1 MSRSAARLHRF
12 PSRLIAALS
21 AVLVV
26 VGLVV
31 ASDTLRPGGGVAG
44 GSSGR
49 VTSMAAL
56 APQLVAK
63 PGADPVTGAA
73 AKQPACTP
81 AMLPAAGAARAVPGQ
96 ATRVAHDGA
105 AVEVGGGAVHSAVSI
120 TAQSLCATS
129 LARMGQGMANVT
141 AGPRRGYRFLPH
153 MTFAANLRITLPY
166 DPALIPAG
174 ESAQDVKTFYYD
186 VQRKQWLALSLVS
199 IDQKAHT
206 VTSTTNHFTDFVNA
220 TITVPDHPGVLNNDP
235 TTIKDIKAADP
246 SAGINLIAPPV
257 ASGDGSAHLSYPIE
271 LPEGRHS
278 QAPALSLSYDSTAVN
293 GSAGPADSWL
303 GLGWN
308 LSLPA
313 VEVSTQWGVPRY
325 DPANETETYMM
336 GSQELTPVANRGPA
350 VPRTAEKVFHPR
362 VEGTFL
368 KIVRHG
374 GDPKSYWWEVT
385 AKDGTREFF
394 GGDPAD
400 GPTADSELTDAS
412 GNIFE
417 WALRQSVDLDGN
429 TINYS
434 YAHVQDP
441 GVAGGTVMGTNLYP
455 QSINYTGSGGS
466 PGPYTVTFTRD
477 RDLPGYTR
485 RPDVVMSAR
494 GGFLQVTA
502 DLLKRIDVAFNGQ
515 AIRSYTLS
523 YTTGAFNK
531 TLLQSITQLGA
542 NGTVFNTHTFGYY
555 NDAQDANGNY
565 NGFSAPAQ
573 VNTGNDNVT
582 AGLLGQGQASALS
595 GNLTTT
601 VGGHLYVGFNPVA
614 PTKEGSAG
622 AKVGF
627 DTSSTDGVLA
637 MIDLNGDGLPDKVFR
652 QNGQTFFR
660 LNTTKPGGPV
670 TFSDQAV
677 PLPTLPAISHSSSS
691 SFSAGA
697 EAYFG
702 ANVFANQSETTTTSD
717 TYFQD
722 VNSDGLPD
730 LVVNGQVL
738 FNHLDANGIPAF
750 TANSSDTP
758 VPIGSGTVDTS
769 GMGSPPPQSSADD
782 PLVDTLRVWTAP
794 FDGTVNISGDVALI
808 QDTSSGR
815 AQYTAADG
823 VRVAIQQNGTEL
835 WNTTIGPNDY
845 TPHTPASVTGLTVHR
860 GDRFY
865 FRSGSVSDGKFD
877 QVSWDPVIAY
887 QNITPATDVNG
898 LDVYTYQASKD
909 FTLAGRPGAI
919 VTAPLTGTVHLA
931 GTFHKAAPTTDDVTV
946 LVLQNGKQVFSQ
958 TVPAA
963 QTGDVPVSQDIQV
976 NQGDTLALREKIDSP
991 IDVTQLSWD
1000 PQLYYTSS
1008 PSGNVTDGN
1017 GNPLVQ
1023 LHPAYDTDL
1032 YPADDL
1038 NGAPQQAWTV
1048 PATGTVHV
1056 SPLLV
1061 AASGANGTVT
1071 FTVKRPGALVF
1082 KQPVTITN
1090 GAIPDPSFDLPVT
1103 AGDQLYFDYSAADPA
1118 LASQITSESVQ
1129 VTYSGQASVT
1139 VPSALHSATAPGV
1152 MPEAYRGWSYVGYN
1166 GDGDRAT
1173 APVTESDLTQTFS
1186 STSQYDPRTAKAYP
1200 FTPSPQDGEWLG
1212 PNSDIW
1218 VKAGSVS
1225 SSRLGAPD
1233 LSAAAGGQFSGAT
1246 APARVSETSQ
1256 TAAGGGVSLLSGSAD
1271 SGSTTSDVDYLD
1283 MNGSGFP
1290 AVVSNGHIQYPDQTG
1305 ALEPASQAVP
1315 GFTNARSSNASS
1327 ANVGVGA
1334 SPAHFSAD
1342 SRAQVDDPGHAPEDN
1357 TTGSQMVQLGLS
1369 GSLGKG
1375 ESHPQHDLVD
1385 INGDGLPDL
1394 LFEQNGQLMVSLNLG
1409 YSFAPAE
1416 PWGTGQLGDG
1426 ASENGSIGASLGFND
1441 GIYGFAGGVSLS
1453 KNKSE
1458 TSEQLISM
1466 TGSGLPDRVINTPSG
1481 LQVAF
1486 NTGTGFAPPVPWP
1499 GAPDGACA
1507 DNTSVGL
1514 AGIDWN
1520 TTRICNGDTSLGAGA
1535 YFTVGIPL
1543 CFLACYV
1550 ILNPGVDSSQTMGR
1564 EEGMLRDVNGSGA
1577 PSYVSSTS
1585 DGQMTVSLNNIG
1597 RTNLL
1602 KSVTRPLGAIITLDY
1617 QLTGNTTDQ
1626 PTQRWVMSKVSI
1638 DPGHPAGAV
1647 TQATSYA
1654 YSGGTYNRLERM
1666 FYGFATVTEN
1676 VLDTTNGDAV
1686 YRTTVR
1692 DYDTSSYYT
1701 QGLLLRTRVFD
1712 AAGHL
1717 FTDARQTY
1725 LLRDVTTGAEPADPN
1740 STTATEFPMPVRA
1753 DTASYEGGPTAQ
1765 KTTFTTQH
1773 FDALGNIDQTFQVG
1787 DPSPQ
1792 NDVTTTTSYA
1802 NCPDT
1807 YVMGTPASSVT
1818 TGGGTVMRHSEQ
1830 TVDCATGN
1838 VTEVRQFLADGTA
1851 AVTDMTYNPDGNL
1864 ATLTNPAN
1872 ANGQRY
1878 QVSYQ
1883 YDPTVSTYVT
1893 QTTDSFGLT
1902 STATADLR
1910 FGTSQS
1916 QTDANGNTTS
1926 YTFDEF
1932 GRETSVTGPY
1942 QQGTGIATITF
1953 EYHPDAAI
1961 PWAITHNADVFRG
1974 PGATIDTVTF
1984 IDGLKRTI
1992 QTKKSTAIFTG
2003 ASSAPQDEMVV
2014 SGQVSFDFLGRNTAT
2029 TYPVTEPLGTPGVYN
2044 TTVDSQRPTRFT
2056 YDVLDRQTSITQ
2068 PDGTTTRTTYGF
2080 GPDRSGTTQFMTT
2093 ATDANGHVKVTF
2105 RDARDE
2111 LTAAEQFHNGTPV
2124 WTSYVYDPLKELVKV
2139 TDDHGNV
2146 TTQAFDNLGRMVAMG
2161 NPDTGLTQIVLDLAS
2176 NQIARITPSLRA
2188 HGKQISYGYDF
2199 GRLISI
2205 SYPDNPQNNVSYTYG
2220 APGAPDNGAG
2230 RIVKTTDASG
2240 VLLDSYGKLGEVTK
2254 EVRTLSTIVGFF
2266 HPTYITQYTYDTFGR
2281 LQQMVYPD
2289 GEVLTYRYDS
2299 GGMVNQVTGVKGPNT
2314 YTYVSRLEY
2323 DKFGSKAFIDYGN
2336 GVSTTYSYNPLTRR
2350 LANLQSAPAGGSD
2363 FQNIS
2368 YTYDNVGNLT
2378 ALANNVAIEPN
2389 DDLGGPTS
2397 QQFTYDDLD
2406 RLTGA
2411 TGTYQFEQLGQH
2423 DTNQYSL
2430 SLSYD
2435 SIDNVTSK
2443 QQVNQIVGPSGEK
2456 FTLPDTTYTFSYAY
2470 NGAQPNAPT
2479 QIGDKNYTYD
2489 ANGNQ
2494 TGYTGGTLGLQRR
2507 DIDYDEENRIQSIN
2521 TNGLA
2526 ARYVYDDTGNRVI
2539 KRGPDGETAYVNQY
2553 FTVRNGL
2560 IATKQIIVGGTLV
2573 TSKLVAHDEDVFE
2586 DDQLFFHPD
2595 QVGSVNY
2602 VTGTHGEVLEHLE
2615 YFPNGET
2622 WVQEAFGDAVGN
2634 TYQFAGKQLDPES
2647 GFYYFGARYYDPRTG
2662 IFETP
2667 DPALVHRLANL
2678 PEDASAPTTLDTFA
2692 AGFLNLYSY
2701 ADDEPLT
2708 VTDPDG
2714 LQTKT
2719 DLTTQ
2724 DLRGAAIKE
2733 GFAYGLTLSN
2743 RDDLV
2748 QFNRAVGRAFQQLAL
2763 DVFGNAA
2770 FGHPATENT
2779 TAVTSNIKA
2788 WLYGGSGDVIPDWIG
2803 NVQRRTPAGTPIGPP
2818 FLDSGYAE
2826 VKAVAGTLYLGS
2838 SGGQIF
2844 GMVWN
2849 LGFTP
2854 AGRSG
2859 KTPAVLLLLTT
2870 SNTSVSSLV
2879 TGLATTMNVAVW
2891 QSKAY
2896 AVADPDPTN
2905 LSGIKIGFGAA
2916 TLLNP
2921 GAYVRS
2927 KDPAGIAADLAAAA
2941 ASNPLPKATGDLATN
2956 GTGEGVLVPRGAQ
2969 PPGNPVPQTLDDP
2982 QP

>member
-1 MSRSAARLHRF
+1 MSHSAARLHRF
-12 PSRLIAALS
+12 PLRLIAALS
-21 AVLVV
+21 AVLLV
-26 VGLVV
+26 VGLAVAV
-31 ASDTLRPGGGVAG
+31 ASHTLRLGGSAAG
-44 GSSGR
+44 GPPGR
-49 VTSMAAL
+49 VTGMAQL

-63 PGADPVTGAA
+63 PGADPVTDA
-73 AKQPACTP
+73 AKQPTCTP

-105 AVEVGGGAVHSAVSI
+105 AVDVGGGAVRITTNI
-120 TAQSLCATS
+120 TAESLCGTS
-129 LARMGQGMANVT
+129 LAPMSQGMANVT

-153 MTFAANLRITLPY
+153 MTFAANLHITLPY

-174 ESAQDVKTFYYD
+174 ETAQDVKTFYYD
-186 VQRKQWLALSLVS
+186 VKHKRWMALSRVS
-199 IDQKAHT
+199 VDQKAHT
-206 VTSTTNHFTDFVNA
+206 VTSLTNHFTDFANA
-220 TITVPDHPGVLNNDP
+220 TITVPDQPGVLNNDP

-246 SAGINLIAPPV
+246 GAGINLIAPP
-257 ASGDGSAHLSYPIE
+257 APSSDGSARLSYPIQ
-271 LPEGRHS
+271 LPAGRHS
-278 QAPALSLSYDSTAVN
+278 QTPALSLGYDSTAPN
-293 GSAGPADSWL
+293 GSAGPADGWL

-308 LSLPA
+308 LSLPT
-313 VEVSTQWGVPRY
+313 VEVNTQWGVPRY
-325 DPANETETYMM
+325 DPANETETYML
-336 GSQELTPVANRGPA
+336 GAQEMTPVANRGPA

-385 AKDGTREFF
+385 EKDGTREFF
-394 GGDPAD
+394 GGDPTD

-417 WALRQSVDLDGN
+417 WALRQTMDLAGN
-429 TINYS
+429 TVNYS

-441 GVAGGTVMGTNLYP
+441 GVAGGTVTGTNLYP

-466 PGPYTVTFTRD
+466 AGPYTVTFTRD
-477 RDLPGYTR
+477 RDLPGFTR
-485 RPDVVMSAR
+485 RPDVTMSAR

-502 DLLKRIDVAFNGQ
+502 DLLKQIDVAFNGQ
-515 AIRSYTLS
+515 PIRSYTLN

-542 NGTVFNTHTFGYY
+542 NGTVFSTHTFSYY
-555 NDAQDANGNY
+555 NDAQDATGNY

-573 VNTGNDNVT
+573 VNTGNDGVT

-595 GNLTTT
+595 GSLTTA
-601 VGGHLYVGFNPVA
+601 VGAHLYVGFNPVA

-627 DTSSTDGVLA
+627 NTSSTDGVLA
-637 MIDLNGDGLPDKVFR
+637 MVDLNGDELPDKVFR
-652 QNGQTFFR
+652 QDGQTFFR
-660 LNTTKPGGPV
+660 LNTTKPGDQV
-670 TFSDQAV
+670 TFSDQAF

-691 SFSAGA
+691 MFSVGA
-697 EAYFG
+697 EAYFA
-702 ANVFANQSETTTTSD
+702 ANVFANQAETTTTSD

-722 VNSDGLPD
+722 VNGDGLLD
-730 LVVNGQVL
+730 LVANGQVL
-738 FNHLDANGIPAF
+738 FNHLDASGIPTF
-750 TANSSDTP
+750 TANSADTP
-758 VPIGSGTVDTS
+758 VPIGGGTVDTS
-769 GMGSPPPQSSADD
+769 SMAPPPTQSSTND

-808 QDTSSGR
+808 QDTSPAR

-835 WNTTIGPNDY
+835 WNTTIGPDDS
-845 TPHTPASVTGLTVHR
+845 TPHTPAGVTGLTVQR

-865 FRSGSVSDGKFD
+865 FRSQSVDDGKYD

-887 QNITPATDVNG
+887 QNVAPTTDVNG

-946 LVLQNGKQVFSQ
+946 EVLQNGKQVFSQ

-976 NQGDTLALREKIDSP
+976 NQGDTIALREKIDSP
-991 IDVTQLSWD
+991 IDVTKLSWD

-1017 GNPLVQ
+1017 GKPLIQ

-1048 PATGTVHV
+1048 PTTGTVHV
-1056 SPLLV
+1056 SPMLAV
-1061 AASGANGTVT
+1061 ASGANGTVT
-1071 FTVKRPGALVF
+1071 FTVKRQGGLVF
-1082 KQPVTITN
+1082 KQPVTITD
-1090 GAIPDPSFDLPVT
+1090 GAVPDPSFDLPVT

-1118 LASQITSESVQ
+1118 LAAQITSESVQ
-1129 VTYSGQASVT
+1129 VTYSGQSPVT

-1152 MPEAYRGWSYVGYN
+1152 LPETYRGWAYVGYN

-1173 APVTESDLTQTFS
+1173 QPIVESDLTQAFS

-1212 PNSDIW
+1212 PNSGIW
-1218 VKAGSVS
+1218 VQAGSVS
-1225 SSRLGAPD
+1225 SSRLGSPN
-1233 LSAAAGGQFSGAT
+1233 LSAAAGSQPAGAT
-1246 APARVSETSQ
+1246 APARVSQASQ
-1256 TAAGGGVSLLSGSAD
+1256 TAVGGGVSLLSGSAD

-1305 ALEPASQAVP
+1305 ALEPAAQAVP

-1375 ESHPQHDLVD
+1375 ESHPQSDLVD
-1385 INGDGLPDL
+1385 LNGDGLPDL
-1394 LFEQNGQLMVSLNLG
+1394 VTEQSGQLMVSLNLG
-1409 YSFAPAE
+1409 YSFAPPE
-1416 PWGTGQLGDG
+1416 PWGAGQLGDG

-1441 GIYGFAGGVSLS
+1441 GVYGFAGGVSLS

-1507 DNTSVGL
+1507 DNTSAGL

-1520 TTRICNGDTSLGAGA
+1520 TARICNGDTSLGAGV

-1543 CFLACYV
+1543 CLAACYV

-1585 DGQMTVSLNNIG
+1585 DGQLTVSLNNVG

-1602 KSVTRPLGAIITLDY
+1602 KSVTRPLGATITLDY

-1626 PTQRWVMSKVSI
+1626 PAQRWVMSKVTV

-1647 TQATSYA
+1647 TQATSYQ

-1666 FYGFATVTEN
+1666 FYGFAAVTEN
-1676 VLDTTNGDAV
+1676 ILDTTNGDAV
-1686 YRTTVR
+1686 YRTTIR
-1692 DYDTSSYYT
+1692 DYDASSYYT
-1701 QGLLLRTRVFD
+1701 QGLLLRTRVLD

-1725 LLRDVTTGAEPADPN
+1725 VLRDVTTGAEPADPN
-1740 STTATEFPMPVRA
+1740 STTATEFPMQVRT

-1787 DPSPQ
+1787 DPSPR
-1792 NDVTTTTSYA
+1792 NDVTTTISYA
-1802 NCPDT
+1802 SCPDT
-1807 YVMGTPASSVT
+1807 YVMGTPVSSVT

-1838 VTEVRQFLADGTA
+1838 VTEERQFLADGTA
-1851 AVTDMTYNPDGNL
+1851 AVTDMTYDQDGNL
-1864 ATLTNPAN
+1864 ATITNPAN
-1872 ANGQRY
+1872 LNGQRY
-1878 QVSYQ
+1878 EVSYQ
-1883 YDPTVSTYVT
+1883 YDPTVATYVT

-1902 STATADLR
+1902 STATPDLR

-1926 YTFDEF
+1926 DTFDEF
-1932 GRETSVTGPY
+1932 GRMTTATGPY
-1942 QQGTGIATITF
+1942 QQGTGTATITF
-1953 EYHPDAAI
+1953 EYHPDGDI

-1984 IDGLKRTI
+1984 IDGLERNL
-1992 QTKKSTAIFTG
+1992 QTKKTATIFTG
-2003 ASSAPQDEMVV
+2003 ASSAPQDVMVV
-2014 SGQVSFDFLGRNTAT
+2014 SGQVTFDFLGRDIAT

-2044 TTVDSQRPTRFT
+2044 TSVDPQPPTQFT

-2068 PDGTTTRTTYGF
+2068 PDGTTTRSTYGF

-2105 RDARDE
+2105 RDSRDE
-2111 LTAAEQFHNGTPV
+2111 LTAAEQFHNGTPA

-2146 TTQAFDNLGRMVAMG
+2146 TTQAYDNLGRMVALG

-2176 NQIARITPSLRA
+2176 NQIARITPRLRA
-2188 HGKQISYGYDF
+2188 KGEQISYAYDF
-2199 GRLISI
+2199 GRLIKT
-2205 SYPDNPQNNVSYTYG
+2205 SYPDNPGNNVTYTYG

-2240 VLLDSYGKLGEVTK
+2240 VLVDSYGKLGEVTK
-2254 EVRTLSTIVGFF
+2254 EVRTLNTVIGVF
-2266 HPTYITQYTYDTFGR
+2266 HPVYTTQYAYDTFGR
-2281 LQQMVYPD
+2281 LQQMIYPD
-2289 GEVLTYRYDS
+2289 GEVLIYHYDS
-2299 GGMVNQVTGVKGPNT
+2299 GGLVNQVTGVKGPNT

-2336 GVSTTYSYNPLTRR
+2336 GVTTTYAYNPLSRR
-2350 LANLQSAPAGGSD
+2350 LATMQSAPAGGSD

-2368 YTYDNVGNLT
+2368 YTYDSVGNLT
-2378 ALANNVAIEPN
+2378 ALANNVAVEPN
-2389 DDLGGPTS
+2389 DQLGGPTS

-2411 TGTYQFEQLGQH
+2411 TGTYQFNRFQA
-2423 DTNQYSL
+2423 NQYSL

-2435 SIDNVTSK
+2435 SIDNVTAK

-2456 FTLPDTTYTFSYAY
+2456 FTIPDTTYTFNYAY
-2470 NGAQPNAPT
+2470 NGPQPNAPT
-2479 QIGDKNYTYD
+2479 KIGNTNYTYD

-2494 TGYTGGTLGLQRR
+2494 AGFKTGLLNVPQRTIR
-2507 DIDYDEENRIQSIN
+2507 YDDENRIQSIS
-2521 TNGLA
+2521 TDGLEA
-2526 ARYVYDDTGNRVI
+2526 DYVYDDAGDRVI

-2573 TSKLVAHDEDVFE
+2573 ASKLVAHDQRLYE

-2615 YFPNGET
+2615 YFPTGET
-2622 WVQEAFGDAVGN
+2622 WAQEAFGDAVGN

-2647 GFYYFGARYYDPRTG
+2647 GLYYFGARYYDPRTG

-2678 PEDASAPTTLDTFA
+2678 PEDPSTPTTLDTFA

-2714 LQTKT
+2714 LQGRT
-2719 DLTTQ
+2719 DLSTQ
-2724 DLRGAAIKE
+2724 LLRGAAIKE
-2733 GFAYGLTLSN
+2733 GFANGLNLAD

-2763 DVFGNAA
+2763 NLFGNSA
-2770 FGHPATENT
+2770 FGQPAQENT
-2779 TAVTSNIKA
+2779 TPVTSSVKA
-2788 WLYGGSGDVIPDWIG
+2788 WLYGGSGAVIPDWIG
-2803 NVQRRTPAGTPIGPP
+2803 GVQPVLPNGTPVGPVFP
-2818 FLDSGYAE
+2818 DSAYAE
-2826 VKAVAGTLYLGS
+2826 VKAVNRPGLFGGLGLGYS
-2838 SGGQIF
+2838 NGQIF
-2844 GMVWN
+2844 GLVWN
-2849 LGFTP
+2849 AGFT
-2854 AGRSG
+2854 AAAKSSTAKG
-2859 KTPAVLLLLTT
+2859 VLLFLTT
-2870 SNTSVSSLV
+2870 SNTDISSSVLW
-2879 TGLATTMNVAVW
+2879 LATRLNVAVW
-2891 QSKAY
+2891 QAKAY
-2896 AVADPDPTN
+2896 SVADPDPTN
-2905 LSGIKIGFGAA
+2905 LSGVKIGFGAA

-2921 GAYVRS
+2921 SVYIKGT
-2927 KDPAGIAADLAAAA
+2927 DPTQFPAQLAAAA
-2941 ASNPLPKATGDLATN
+2941 HDNPLPK
-2956 GTGEGVLVPRGAQ
+2956 GTGEGVLVTSRPQ
-2969 PPGNPVPQTLDDP
+2969 PAGNPDPQILDDP
-2982 QP
+2982 QQGQP